1 MSQADISKTEES
13 EASALEKLK
22 QRNRELSILKA
33 IAEELNRAPDVKSAL
48 ENALGLVAE
57 LFGLKTGWVWLLDE
71 ASDEPYLAASR
82 MLPPFLTAK
91 PSRMRGSNCLCLRTF
106 KAGDVTGAANVNVL
120 ECSRLEGEI
129 DGTDGLRYHAS
140 VPIYAHDKPI
150 GILNVVGSDWRK
162 LEDEDLQLL
171 YIIGYQIGITVER
184 ARLFD
189 QTTRLATTEERNR
202 LAREIHDTIAQG
214 MAAAIFNLESAEVML
229 DSPDPAMQAKAR
241 EKLRK
246 ALNLTRSNL
255 DEARRSVLDL
265 RAAPLQEKLL
275 DEALSALVDSF
286 GQETGVE
293 AHFEAKGPMTSHRRY
308 PARIEA
314 GVYRVAQEALTN
326 IKKHAQAK
334 TVQVILQ
341 AELAQGNERLRLN
354 VNDDGVGF
362 DPTTVSSKSKVQPI
376 GQPYGPSSKL
386 GEQNTNS
393 GQTGH
398 FGLIGMN
405 ERARLLGGQLEIKSC
420 PGQGTQIELVVP
432 LS

>member
-1 MSQADISKTEES
+1 MPDTEITKS
-13 EASALEKLK
+13 ELEAIEKLE
-22 QRNRELSILKA
+22 QRNRELTVLKA

-48 ENALGLVAE
+48 ENALQLVTE

-82 MLPPFLTAK
+82 KLPPFLTAK

-106 KAGDVTGAANVNVL
+106 RAGDVTGAANVNVL
-120 ECSRLEGEI
+120 ECSRLEGEV

-140 VPIYAHDKPI
+140 IPIYAHDKPL
-150 GILNVVGSDWRK
+150 GILNVAGSDWRK
-162 LEDEDLQLL
+162 LEDNDLKLL
-171 YIIGYQIGITVER
+171 YIIGYQIGIAVER

-189 QTTRLATTEERNR
+189 QTTRLATAEERNR

-214 MAAAIFNLESAEVML
+214 MAAAILNLESAEVML

-241 EKLRK
+241 EKLRR
-246 ALNLTRSNL
+246 ALSLTRANL

-275 DEALSALVDSF
+275 AEALSALVDSF
-286 GQETGVE
+286 GLETGLE
-293 AHFEAKGPMTSHRRY
+293 AHFDLKGANTAHRRF
-308 PARIEA
+308 PARVEA

-326 IKKHAQAK
+326 IRKHAAPK
-334 TVQVILQ
+334 TVRVTLQ
-341 AELAQGNERLRLN
+341 TELLEGSERLRLTIE
-354 VNDDGVGF
+354 DDGAGF
-362 DPTTVSSKSKVQPI
+362 DPSEIGSKFKLQ
-376 GQPYGPSSKL
+376 GSKL
-386 GEQNTNS
+386 ES
-393 GQTGH
+393 GQGH

-405 ERARLLGGQLEIKSC
+405 ERARLLGGQLEIQSC
-420 PGQGTQIELVVP
+420 PGQGTTIELVVP